1 MSDPFGAIGGW
12 LMGLLQS
19 LGLEAGPARFILQFA
34 AAGFLATILL
44 LSTLFTI
51 WAERKIIARMQ
62 DRLGP
67 NRVGPFGMLQSVAD
81 LVKLV
86 TKEVI
91 IPAGA
96 DKLVYMIAP
105 LLVVTSVV
113 AIWAVVPLAPKLIG
127 SDVNVSVLYII
138 SVGSIGTL
146 GIMLAGMSS
155 NNKYALLGAFR
166 TVAQMLSYAVP
177 MILSLLVP
185 TLLAGSMGT
194 VAIVEQQRAVPF
206 FLLAPLAAVIFF
218 ISSLT
223 EVGRAPFDLA
233 EAESELVA
241 GFHIEYSGLSFG
253 MFFVAEFLHAF
264 TIGAL
269 TATLFLGGWQGPG
282 VEQFPLLG
290 LPYFLLKTLAVYF
303 LLIWARATFPRVRI
317 DQLNSLNWKFLTPLA
332 LAVLV
337 VSAVTDKL
345 ASELGWNR
353 ILANLAGEGVIVVGA
368 LMGLWAYARSL
379 RRRQESLR
387 AQVTPSRA
395 TGAS

>member
-1 MSDPFGAIGGW
+1 
-12 LMGLLQS
+12 MGLLQS

-317 DQLNSLNWKFLTPLA
+317 DQLNALNWKFLTPLA